1 MAIPNP
7 FTCRDLVEL
16 VTDYLEGS
24 MTPTD
29 RARFDQHLAMCDG
42 CRNHF
47 EQMKTTIRLTGR
59 LTEDRI
65 TPEAERDLLKIFRNW
80 KNGAL

>member
-1 MAIPNP
+1 MTISNR

-24 MTPTD
+24 LTPTD
-29 RARFDQHLAMCDG
+29 RARFDQHLALCDG
-42 CRNHF
+42 CRYHL

-65 TPEAERDLLKIFRNW
+65 TPEAERDLLKVFRNW